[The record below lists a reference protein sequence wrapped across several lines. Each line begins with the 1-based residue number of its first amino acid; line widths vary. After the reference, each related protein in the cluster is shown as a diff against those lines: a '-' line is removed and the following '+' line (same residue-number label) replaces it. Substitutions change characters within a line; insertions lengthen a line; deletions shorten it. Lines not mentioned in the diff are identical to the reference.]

1 MTHFSTFSFYTN
13 NCNVIWILDF
23 LECAGSLSCY
33 EPSRSRQYFV
43 PRSSSKIYFSY
54 QTNQIPQ
61 VLYNA
66 TTHFSPRTEESCT
79 TKIVAKTLHPSGVN
93 LYKWTIRH
101 LAADLPDD
109 AAVFVSR
116 VHFDLHAVETRGVIV
131 AAAANLYRNK
141 EIRHLLIR
149 FQGCASQ
156 RIMSTV
162 EYSVHVNMETKTNC
176 STGYLTRNAR
186 HTISGNSETF
196 LGVKLDIK
204 QNFGIRDP
212 SWI

>member
-1 MTHFSTFSFYTN
+1 MERGKKSRCNLLYTRGEKQNKQKSLDCYRLRKKCRIMTHFSTFSFYTN

-43 PRSSSKIYFSY
+43 PRSSSKIYLSY
-54 QTNQIPQ
+54 QTNQKPQ

-131 AAAANLYRNK
+131 LQIY
-141 EIRHLLIR
+141 I
-149 FQGCASQ
+149 
-156 RIMSTV
+156 
-162 EYSVHVNMETKTNC
+162 
-176 STGYLTRNAR
+176 
-186 HTISGNSETF
+186 
-196 LGVKLDIK
+196 
-204 QNFGIRDP
+204 GIRKSD
-212 SWI
+212 IY